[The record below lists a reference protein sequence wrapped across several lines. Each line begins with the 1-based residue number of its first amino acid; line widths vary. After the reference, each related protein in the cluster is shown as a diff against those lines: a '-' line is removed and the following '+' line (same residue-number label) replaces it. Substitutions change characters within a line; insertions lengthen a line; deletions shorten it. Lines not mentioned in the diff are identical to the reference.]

1 MVGRKR
7 AREKDRNRKCRNT
20 KRASTELSLLSTLC
34 CKNGQPGSNG
44 IPSVNGLPGSTGA
57 PGRDGRDGIKGE
69 RGSPGKTGPQG
80 PTGAKGMKG
89 ECCITGPV
97 GPKGYRGKR
106 GDSGIQAGPHNM
118 CSHLNWKECTFTR
131 VDGKERSISNVSV
144 KSKLQH
150 APPRATPQAFDFF
163 ENFCSNSPLPGPKCR
178 SNAPH

>member
-20 KRASTELSLLSTLC
+20 KKASTEPSLLSTLC
-34 CKNGQPGSNG
+34 CNDGQPGNNG
-44 IPSVNGLPGSTGA
+44 IPGVNGLPGSTWA

-69 RGSPGKTGPQG
+69 QGSPGKTGPQA

-97 GPKGYRGKR
+97 GPKGDRGKK

-118 CSHLNWKECTFTR
+118 CSRLNWKECTITR
-131 VDGKERSISNVSV
+131 VDGKERSISKLSV
-144 KSKLQH
+144 ILQLCDRIKMNKLLNYKGQT
-150 APPRATPQAFDFF
+150 TP
-163 ENFCSNSPLPGPKCR
+163 N
-178 SNAPH
+178 